1 MGEKERERQDRKR
14 EKGKERRGETMYR
27 PAIRRSRRG
36 LHSGRLQRR
45 ASIGSL
51 SPTERDP
58 HMQAIVLAA
67 APTDAGLL
75 QSVELSGELIFQRS
89 QRRDGMSWHRPPP
102 PLPPPPPATT
112 TTTSTS
118 LHVDVR
124 GGPREPRS
132 LRISSSSP
140 FL

>member
-1 MGEKERERQDRKR
+1 
-14 EKGKERRGETMYR
+14 MYR

-58 HMQAIVLAA
+58 HMRAIVLAA

-89 QRRDGMSWHRPPP
+89 QRRDGISWHRPPP
-102 PLPPPPPATT
+102 APPPPPPAT

-124 GGPREPRS
+124 GGPREPRRRASHFFFFALS
-132 LRISSSSP
+132 LGVITVASDLLLL
-140 FL
+140 FTG